1 MGIYL
6 CSPKTDK
13 TSEDDENAELRYGLS
28 AMQGWRDSMEDA
40 HKAILN
46 VDKNTSTSIFGIFD
60 GHGGKLVAKF
70 CAKHLHQEVLKSE
83 AYAKGD
89 LKASLEYSFLR
100 MDEMM
105 KGASGWKELQ
115 SLEETSSQLDKLGN
129 GNSSSNAR
137 EDDESDYSYAVL
149 TESNDS
155 NLATKKHKYS
165 DFQGPIYGSTAVV
178 ALIRG
183 NKLFVANA
191 GDSRCIMSRRGEAVN
206 LSIDHKPN
214 LEHERKRIESAG
226 GFVHG
231 GRVNGSLNLTRAIG
245 DMEFKGRPDLPPDK
259 QVVTC
264 CPDVV
269 EVDLGPGDEFIV
281 LACDGIWDVMSSQ
294 AVVDFVKSRLPTVC
308 APTIVTI
315 ILSQTKTLSSLCE
328 EILDYCLS
336 PTTRQ
341 QEGCDNMSIIIVQ
354 PKQSGVAASSSTD

>member
-155 NLATKKHKYS
+155 NLATKK
-165 DFQGPIYGSTAVV
+165 I
-178 ALIRG
+178 
-183 NKLFVANA
+183 
-191 GDSRCIMSRRGEAVN
+191 SRVPFMG
-206 LSIDHKPN
+206 
-214 LEHERKRIESAG
+214 
-226 GFVHG
+226 
-231 GRVNGSLNLTRAIG
+231 
-245 DMEFKGRPDLPPDK
+245 
-259 QVVTC
+259 
-264 CPDVV
+264 
-269 EVDLGPGDEFIV
+269 V
-281 LACDGIWDVMSSQ
+281 LQWW
-294 AVVDFVKSRLPTVC
+294 L
-308 APTIVTI
+308 
-315 ILSQTKTLSSLCE
+315 
-328 EILDYCLS
+328 
-336 PTTRQ
+336 
-341 QEGCDNMSIIIVQ
+341 
-354 PKQSGVAASSSTD
+354 

>member
-115 SLEETSSQLDKLGN
+115 SLEETSSQLDKL
-129 GNSSSNAR
+129 
-137 EDDESDYSYAVL
+137 
-149 TESNDS
+149 
-155 NLATKKHKYS
+155 